1 MGHGFLAHMRINC
14 LGRLVMKLEVRRTRD
29 DGRTQDLVRLS
40 ETEGHGVQG
49 HELAV
54 RLSLLLTHFDEGI
67 RYEGLGRWV

>member
-14 LGRLVMKLEVRRTRD
+14 LGRLVMKPEVSRTRD

-40 ETEGHGVQG
+40 ETEGHGVQR

-54 RLSLLLTHFDEGI
+54 RLSSLLTHVGEEVDKRDQEA
-67 RYEGLGRWV
+67 